1 MHNASECDGMTQ
13 TTQATQNQTT
23 TTRTDETL
31 DVPAGLKGVVVATTH
46 LGDVRGAE
54 GFYHY
59 HQYSAVEL
67 AERRTFED
75 VWFLQLEGRLPT
87 SDERAAFAADV
98 ATARHLPDVV
108 LAALPAVAACAGA
121 GPLDALRTA
130 LSLLGAALRMRPV
143 YDLSPAQR
151 RADAV
156 RFAAAVPTVVAAV
169 HRLQRGLTPIEP
181 RDDLGHA
188 AAYLAMLDQQPTPAR
203 ARAVEQYLILTLEH
217 GFNASTFTGRVVAS
231 TGADVAACLVAAIGA
246 LSGPLHGGAPSR
258 ALDTIDEIGTP
269 DRIDAWVRERVLSG
283 GRIMGFG
290 HPVYR
295 TEDPRS
301 HMLRGIAERLADGDP
316 EARALVTFAEQVEAR
331 VLELLH
337 ELKPGRRLHT
347 NVEYYAGVVMHLAG
361 LPRELFTPTFAVSRS
376 VGWSAHVLE
385 QAADSTIIR
394 PSARYVGP
402 AAPQPLP

>member
-1 MHNASECDGMTQ
+1 MTQ
-13 TTQATQNQTT
+13 TMRGRPAADEAETT
-23 TTRTDETL
+23 T
-31 DVPAGLKGVVVATTH
+31 DVPHGLKGVVVAQTR
-46 LGDVRGAE
+46 LGGVRGSE

-67 AERRTFED
+67 AERYSLED
-75 VWFLQLEGRLPT
+75 VWFLQLEGRLPAAE
-87 SDERAAFAADV
+87 ERAAFAAEV
-98 ATARHLPDVV
+98 ATARHLPDDV
-108 LAALPAVAACAGA
+108 LAALPAVAACAGT

-130 LSLLGAALRMRPV
+130 LSLLGAALRLRPV
-143 YDLSPAQR
+143 YDLTAQDR
-151 RADAV
+151 RVDAV
-156 RFAAAVPTVVAAV
+156 RLAAAVPTLVAAL
-169 HRLQRGLTPIEP
+169 HRLQRGRSPLEP

-188 AAYLAMLDQQPTPAR
+188 AAYLAMLGEEPTAEQ
-203 ARAVEQYLILTLEH
+203 ARAVEQYLVLTVEH

-231 TGADVAACLVAAIGA
+231 TGADVAACLVAALGA

-258 ALDTIDEIGTP
+258 ALDTLDDIGTP

-301 HMLRGIAERLADGDP
+301 HMLRGIAERVADGDVK
-316 EARALVTFAEQVEAR
+316 AGALVTFAEQVETR
-331 VLELLH
+331 VLELLD
-337 ELKPGRRLHT
+337 ELKPGRQLHT

-361 LPRELFTPTFAVSRS
+361 LPRQLFTPTFAVARV

-385 QAADSTIIR
+385 QAADSKIIR